1 MLRCLD
7 GHPYDANAHEACP
20 VCGAA
25 PRLQAEANPPP
36 QPQAETEAQQQSTPP
51 PPKRRW
57 RGPVLAA
64 LGLALLGCG
73 WLAFEQLRPVDC
85 RRPENADRAPC
96 AAEGRQQREAEER
109 ARLAAEEGR
118 KAAAARQEAESL
130 RRGEEAQRAAADARF
145 RSEADRA
152 VSAFLTEPSGV
163 VAHVRAAYAPLDPAE
178 AEPLLDTLSPLSLA
192 EGQLRLSRA
201 LRHGLVLTRALR
213 AFHAGQAPRARAL
226 LTGLSKAAPPE
237 PNRPVAY
244 ASFALGF
251 ILATAGTDPG
261 DAAAA
266 AFHLRTAAE
275 LGLVDA
281 VVELLRRPNLV
292 AAAGIDDRSA
302 ARLLDTAAIQVGQSP
317 AVEDLYKRRNLNPMP
332 AALLIKAFTDALAAG
347 DWPGLIAAYKAI
359 GERRAPLVDA
369 NMAYAVSSA
378 PGLDGPYDRLL
389 VMADGGAA
397 VMHPR
402 SRAVIGWLCETGRA
416 GLPKDLPN
424 AALWTA
430 LALTGMKPDDAL
442 FAELSKRYA
451 GLKDALPPG
460 QRALVEQVAKDIGVQ

>member
-1 MLRCLD
+1 MQGEGHRQRLRDKFLAQGLD
-7 GHPYDANAHEACP
+7 AFTDGEVIELLLTLGTPRSDCK
-20 VCGAA
+20 A
-25 PRLQAEANPPP
+25 PA
-36 QPQAETEAQQQSTPP
+36 
-51 PPKRRW
+51 
-57 RGPVLAA
+57 
-64 LGLALLGCG
+64 
-73 WLAFEQLRPVDC
+73 
-85 RRPENADRAPC
+85 
-96 AAEGRQQREAEER
+96 REALR
-109 ARLAAEEGR
+109 QLGSLPAVLDAPAARLE
-118 KAAAARQEAESL
+118 KI
-130 RRGEEAQRAAADARF
+130 RGIGPKNA
-145 RSEADRA
+145 
-152 VSAFLTEPSGV
+152 
-163 VAHVRAAYAPLDPAE
+163 
-178 AEPLLDTLSPLSLA
+178 
-192 EGQLRLSRA
+192 
-201 LRHGLVLTRALR
+201 
-213 AFHAGQAPRARAL
+213 
-226 LTGLSKAAPPE
+226 
-237 PNRPVAY
+237 
-244 ASFALGF
+244 FALGF

-292 AAAGIDDRSA
+292 TAAGIDERGA
-302 ARLLDTAAIQVGQSP
+302 ARLLETAAIQAGQSA

-378 PGLDGPYDRLL
+378 RGLDGPYDRLL
-389 VMADGGAA
+389 VLADGGAA

-402 SRAVIGWLCETGRA
+402 SRGVIGWLCETGRA

>member
-25 PRLQAEANPPP
+25 PRLQAETNPPP
-36 QPQAETEAQQQSTPP
+36 QPEAEEQQQSASLL
-51 PPKRRW
+51 PKPRW
-57 RGPVLAA
+57 RGPVLAV
-64 LGLALLGCG
+64 LGLALLACG
-73 WLAFEQLRPVDC
+73 WFAFEQLRPADC
-85 RRPENADRAPC
+85 RRPENAERGPC
-96 AAEGRQQREAEER
+96 AAEAGQRRQAEER

-118 KAAAARQEAESL
+118 KAAAARQEAESH
-130 RRGEEAQRAAADARF
+130 RRGEEAQRVASDARF
-145 RSEADRA
+145 KSEAERA
-152 VSAFLTEPSGV
+152 VAAFLTEPSGA
-163 VAHVRAAYAPLDPAE
+163 VARVRAAYAPLDPAE
-178 AEPLLDTLSPLSLA
+178 VEPLLDTLSPLPFA

-213 AFHAGQAPRARAL
+213 AFRAGQTPTARAL
-226 LTGLSKAAPPE
+226 LTGLSKATPPE
-237 PNRPVAY
+237 PNRPLAY

-281 VVELLRRPNLV
+281 VVELLRRPNLLT
-292 AAAGIDDRSA
+292 AAGIDERGA
-302 ARLLDTAAIQVGQSP
+302 ARLLETAAIQAGQSA

-378 PGLDGPYDRLL
+378 RGLDGPYDRLL

-402 SRAVIGWLCETGRA
+402 SRGVIGWLCETGRA

-424 AALWTA
+424 AALWIA